1 MPPPKGNLST
11 SPSPE
16 FMEKLGKHWRSAQI
30 NMPKQANKSKVR
42 PMGKWET
49 KLLSLT
55 QGGEPS
61 AMTYP
66 NNTIAINPSNDDI
79 RGSLAHELTHVGQK
93 SRGLTQF
100 MKDRFTP
107 WNKRPQEIEAIN
119 YEGTYPW
126 KEKGRDTWLPP
137 EKKANRKK

>member
-1 MPPPKGNLST
+1 MPPPNGKLNT

-16 FMEKLGKHWRSAQI
+16 FLEKLGRDWLAAQI
-30 NMPKQANKSKVR
+30 NMPEQANKARVR
-42 PMGKWET
+42 PMGPWES
-49 KLLSLT
+49 KFLSMT
-55 QGGEPS
+55 QGGIEPT

-66 NNTIAINPSNDDI
+66 NNTIAVNPTNDDI
-79 RGSLAHELTHVGQK
+79 RGTLAHELTHVGQK
-93 SRGLTQF
+93 PRGFVQF

-126 KEKGRDTWLPP
+126 REKGRDTQL
-137 EKKANRKK
+137 R